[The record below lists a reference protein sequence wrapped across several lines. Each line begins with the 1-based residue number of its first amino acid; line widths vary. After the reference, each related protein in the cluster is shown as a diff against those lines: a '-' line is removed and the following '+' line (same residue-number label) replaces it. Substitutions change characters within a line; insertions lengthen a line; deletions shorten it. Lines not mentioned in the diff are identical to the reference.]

1 MYLYLSHTRT
11 VSISLHHQRANT
23 DTTINGYRTVR
34 KNMHKL
40 CDVTSRSRIDPGESS
55 RQAADDANLA
65 GTLTFRCTE
74 QCPNL
79 GQLVRVHHCKQ
90 HRRNGV
96 DNVKRTA
103 PPRTHES
110 THRETRSTH
119 KTHPPGT
126 SDTSKLTSSPRQ
138 ALRREGG
145 RPDPETT
152 GRPERSFPVPKVARC
167 QPPCGRKT

>member
-1 MYLYLSHTRT
+1 MCVCACVCLLDRSVCVYLYLSHTRS

-96 DNVKRTA
+96 ENVQNHRVHTRAHTGKRAAHTK
-103 PPRTHES
+103 HI
-110 THRETRSTH
+110 
-119 KTHPPGT
+119 
-126 SDTSKLTSSPRQ
+126 
-138 ALRREGG
+138 
-145 RPDPETT
+145 
-152 GRPERSFPVPKVARC
+152 RPERATR
-167 QPPCGRKT
+167 RN